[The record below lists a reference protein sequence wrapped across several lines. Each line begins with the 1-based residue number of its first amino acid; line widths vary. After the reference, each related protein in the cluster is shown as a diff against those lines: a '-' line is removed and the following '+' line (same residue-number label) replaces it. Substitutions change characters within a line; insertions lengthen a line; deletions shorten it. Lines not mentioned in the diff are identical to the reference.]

1 MSDENY
7 SEISSRCRNEVYKFL
22 DNARQRLDF
31 SRTAS
36 SQPELDEQK
45 ESMIRELQWLADDI
59 QIRIRDIRNMN

>member
-1 MSDENY
+1 LY
-7 SEISSRCRNEVYKFL
+7 GFL